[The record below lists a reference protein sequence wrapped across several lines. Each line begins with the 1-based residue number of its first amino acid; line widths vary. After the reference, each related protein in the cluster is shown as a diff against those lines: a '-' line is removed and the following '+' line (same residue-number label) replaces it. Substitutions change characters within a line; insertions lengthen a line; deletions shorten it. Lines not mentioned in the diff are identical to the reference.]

1 MEERI
6 SDHEDGNLEM
16 IQVEEESELRSKKI
30 KCTELSDSIRKGITL
45 GEWVSQKERGG

>member
-30 KCTELSDSIRKGITL
+30 KCTELSDSIRKGNIHM
-45 GEWVSQKERGG
+45 KDIAEREE